1 MAIFHFQANAIQRSK
16 GRSSVAAA
24 AYRAG
29 TSLTDDRTGLTFDYS
44 KKKVDKTFL
53 VGWTGTREELW
64 NAAEAAENRKDA
76 TTAREYV
83 VALPAELT
91 GYEREHL
98 ARTLAQIINTR
109 YSVAVDVCLHG
120 LNSKNPHAHILTT
133 TREVCSIS
141 NELGAKS
148 IVDISHAEQKKRK
161 VDYSK
166 KQLETLKTDWCE
178 LVNNAL
184 AINNFNSHITHKSL
198 KSQGINNRKPQIKTY
213 GNKNRIAI
221 NNDIKKSNKML
232 DELDQ
237 LHFEKHLEAL
247 EYEQFLEQ
255 VEPPTA
261 APKPI
266 NNELDYSL
274 DNDALLAQIESE
286 YAAEDAKEA
295 EEAAAHAATKAI
307 QVNRNNTPGF

>member
-64 NAAEAAENRKDA
+64 NAAEAAENRKDS

-83 VALPAELT
+83 IALPAELT
-91 GYEREHL
+91 EFEREHL
-98 ARTLAQIINTR
+98 ARTLARIINTR

-120 LNSKNPHAHILTT
+120 LNSKNPHAHLLTT
-133 TREVCSIS
+133 TREACPIG

-148 IVDISHAEQKKRK
+148 IVDISHSEQKKRK
-161 VDYSK
+161 LDYSK
-166 KQLETLKTDWCE
+166 SQLETLKKDWCE

-184 AINNFNSHITHKSL
+184 AINDFNSRITHLSFK
-198 KSQGINNRKPQIKTY
+198 KQGINNRKPQIKTY
-213 GNKNRIAI
+213 GNKKRIAI
-221 NNDIKKSNKML
+221 NNDIKESNKLL

-237 LHFEKHLEAL
+237 LHLEKYSQDM

-261 APKPI
+261 APEPEPG
-266 NNELDYSL
+266 NELDFSL
-274 DNDALLAQIESE
+274 DNDALLAQIEAQ
-286 YAAEDAKEA
+286 YALEDA

-307 QVNRNNTPGF
+307 QVNRNNTPLFVF